1 MRIFYIAILVYMIL
15 PLIFSLTVA
24 KRLNIQY
31 CVMQKAE
38 VWGIFFRMH
47 TKKIAYIEKSEF
59 LEKNYIRC

>member
-38 VWGIFFRMH
+38 VWGIFFRIH
-47 TKKIAYIEKSEF
+47 IQIFAYKKIRFFKTKLY
-59 LEKNYIRC
+59 